1 MRIDILETADK
12 AHVWRRFALTYL
24 ATFFGSLATILLLI
38 ILVDPYNSGRFPGF
52 GIDGVSEEFQRPG
65 NVGLGR
71 SLRFNAAIFG
81 NSHGQLLSP
90 ARLSALTG
98 LSFVQLTVPGA
109 TVREQLATMRWFTR
123 HHAAIGAFVLAME
136 ERWCVTDPA
145 LPLRNYFPFWLYSD
159 SNLEYVAN
167 VLSTRAIRDGF
178 RRVNFALG
186 LQPPTDAAGYSD
198 YEAGKAWNFHP
209 DLAAPRPRGAPSD
222 VSASATDPRFPA
234 LERLDEFLAGMPPA
248 IPIAIVMPPQFVTL
262 IPQPGSA
269 AERARDV
276 CKAAIARRVAGHE
289 RSGFIDFLVE
299 SPLTRDPAN
308 FMDEEH
314 YRTNV
319 AIMIEERIA
328 AVLNGKSLVSDIG
341 R

>member
-1 MRIDILETADK
+1 
-12 AHVWRRFALTYL
+12 
-24 ATFFGSLATILLLI
+24 
-38 ILVDPYNSGRFPGF
+38 
-52 GIDGVSEEFQRPG
+52 
-65 NVGLGR
+65 
-71 SLRFNAAIFG
+71 
-81 NSHGQLLSP
+81 
-90 ARLSALTG
+90 
-98 LSFVQLTVPGA
+98 
-109 TVREQLATMRWFTR
+109 
-123 HHAAIGAFVLAME
+123 
-136 ERWCVTDPA
+136 
-145 LPLRNYFPFWLYSD
+145 
-159 SNLEYVAN
+159 
-167 VLSTRAIRDGF
+167 
-178 RRVNFALG
+178 
-186 LQPPTDAAGYSD
+186 
-198 YEAGKAWNFHP
+198 
-209 DLAAPRPRGAPSD
+209 
-222 VSASATDPRFPA
+222 
-234 LERLDEFLAGMPPA
+234 MPPA